1 MISIP
6 QGAHRDFELSLS
18 DVKKAFAD
26 VGKLTGPE
34 TLPMWKIRVETALQT
49 IVDFYASRD
58 NRTVPNEVTRA
69 VFNVMTGHIGDTVMA
84 NYMNENMPHV
94 LMEKLRER
102 FYPKTTVADA
112 NEIFQ
117 LFHLRRPVHEMD
129 KLLDDAQNLYSRIV
143 AKGVVVPSH
152 IFYSAIV
159 GIIPPH
165 YAHVRSSYKATVRT
179 TTPTGIPFSYRP
191 MPLIAE
197 LRREF
202 SNWRLTHPAKAL
214 RRLFLKTSI
223 PLTAPLL
230 CMPRGETL
238 NVQRKRLPPLA
249 PLPHPTRL
257 PRLSANCSSASTVAK

>member
-1 MISIP
+1 MISLQP
-6 QGAHRDFELSLS
+6 GTHKDFELSLS
-18 DVKKAFAD
+18 DVNKAFAD

-34 TLPMWKIRVETALQT
+34 TWPMWKFRVETALQT
-49 IVDFYASRD
+49 IVDFYASRA

-102 FYPKTTVADA
+102 FDPKTTVADA

-165 YAHVRSSYKATVRT
+165 YAHIRASYEATVRA
-179 TTPTGIPFSYRP
+179 TTPAGIPFSYRP
-191 MPLIAE
+191 MPLITE

-214 RRLFLKTSI
+214 RCLFLKTSI
-223 PLTAPLL
+223 PLTPPLL
-230 CMPRGETL
+230 LTPRGEML
-238 NVQRKRLPPLA
+238 NARRNQLPPLA
-249 PLPHPTRL
+249 PLPR
-257 PRLSANCSSASTVAK
+257 